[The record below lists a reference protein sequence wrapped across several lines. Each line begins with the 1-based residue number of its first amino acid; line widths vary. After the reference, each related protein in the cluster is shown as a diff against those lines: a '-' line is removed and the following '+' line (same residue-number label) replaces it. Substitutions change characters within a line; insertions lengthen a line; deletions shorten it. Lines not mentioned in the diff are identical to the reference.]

1 MVIDMI
7 TTIVPILIISWVLFL
22 LLKKTIKTYLL
33 SGIILASSFIMIWLI
48 VGWKINRELDTK
60 TYLVEYNTVKDK
72 VRNKETGKKEELT
85 SIVKASTILKSNSK
99 IIAETIKIKE
109 LDKIKIG
116 TNVWLFDTDNNGSL
130 KYISNEKAK
139 SIEID
144 RKVEAKVL
152 KLESKEVEIPAT
164 WFGILNS
171 LFIIILAP
179 IFSKI
184 WGSKYNPAAT
194 VKYGL
199 GLIFI
204 GLGFGILSI
213 GSSGIVNGM
222 DVVKVSSFWLVA
234 AYFLHTIGELCISPV
249 SLSYVSKLVPSRM
262 IALMFGIWYI
272 ALAIG
277 NKLSGTIGGQIE
289 EIQKD
294 YSLSYFFILFT
305 ISLGIIGLIGILIS
319 PLVKK
324 LMHGVK

>member
-1 MVIDMI
+1 
-7 TTIVPILIISWVLFL
+7 
-22 LLKKTIKTYLL
+22 
-33 SGIILASSFIMIWLI
+33 MIWFI
-48 VGWKINRELDTK
+48 VGWKINRELETK
-60 TYLVEYNTVKDK
+60 TYLVEYKTVKDK

-85 SIVKASTILKSNSK
+85 SIVKASTILKNNAK
-99 IIAETIKIKE
+99 IVAETIKIKE

-139 SIEID
+139 GIEVD

-152 KLESKEVEIPAT
+152 KLENKEVEIPAT

-179 IFSKI
+179 LFSKI

-204 GLGFGILSI
+204 GIGFGVLSL
-213 GSSGIVNGM
+213 GSSGIANGM
-222 DVVKVSSFWLVA
+222 DIVKVSSFWLVA
-234 AYFLHTIGELCISPV
+234 AYFFHTIGELCISPV

-277 NKLSGTIGGQIE
+277 NKLSGTVGGQIE
-289 EIQKD
+289 EIQKEH
-294 YSLSYFFILFT
+294 SLSYFFILFT
-305 ISLGIIGLIGILIS
+305 VALGIIGLIGILIS

>member
-1 MVIDMI
+1 
-7 TTIVPILIISWVLFL
+7 
-22 LLKKTIKTYLL
+22 
-33 SGIILASSFIMIWLI
+33 MIWLI

-85 SIVKASTILKSNSK
+85 SLVKASTILKNNAK
-99 IIAETIKIKE
+99 IVAETIKIKE

-139 SIEID
+139 GIEVD

-152 KLESKEVEIPAT
+152 KLENKEVEIPAT

-179 IFSKI
+179 LFSKI

-204 GLGFGILSI
+204 GIGFGVLSL
-213 GSSGIVNGM
+213 GSSGIANGM
-222 DVVKVSSFWLVA
+222 DIVKVSSFWLVA
-234 AYFLHTIGELCISPV
+234 AYFFHTIGELCISPV

-277 NKLSGTIGGQIE
+277 NKLSGTVGGQIE
-289 EIQKD
+289 EIQKEH
-294 YSLSYFFILFT
+294 SLSYFFILFT
-305 ISLGIIGLIGILIS
+305 VALGIIGLIGILIS